1 MSNNRIARKFL
12 PCLALTGCL
21 VAALPKLVNADTLPG
36 FTIFSGVDAGSQLS
50 YRLDNGARS
59 VTDRYILKIPGS
71 RINSLGAAQIQI
83 TYPDYYQ
90 GKFDEQKIEVLVD
103 DKSIPLQSATWDR
116 EQRAVVINLAKQ
128 LSTKSE
134 IQVVL
139 GNVQN
144 PDGVGTYY
152 FNCLVKSSV
161 DFPIAR
167 NVGTWILN
175 IGGAQ

>member
-1 MSNNRIARKFL
+1 
-12 PCLALTGCL
+12 
-21 VAALPKLVNADTLPG
+21 VAAIPNSVSADTLPG

-59 VTDRYILKIPGS
+59 VTDRYVLKIPGS
-71 RINSLGAAQIQI
+71 KINSLGAAQIQI
-83 TYPDYYQ
+83 VYPDYYQ
-90 GKFDEQKIEVLVD
+90 GKFDEKKIEVVVD
-103 DKSIPLQSATWDR
+103 GKSLPLKSAKWER
-116 EQRAVVINLAKQ
+116 EQRAIVIDLAQQ
-128 LSTKSE
+128 LTTKSE

-167 NVGTWILN
+167 NVGTWILS
-175 IGGAQ
+175 IGTPQ

>member
-1 MSNNRIARKFL
+1 MSNDRIARKFL
-12 PCLALTGCL
+12 PCLAVAGCL
-21 VAALPKLVNADTLPG
+21 VAALPSLVSADTLPG

-59 VTDRYILKIPGS
+59 VTDRYLLKIPGS
-71 RINSLGAAQIQI
+71 KINSLGAAQIQI
-83 TYPDYYQ
+83 VYPDYYR
-90 GKFDEQKIEVLVD
+90 GKFDEEKIEVLVD
-103 DKSIPLQSATWDR
+103 GKSIPLQSAKWDR
-116 EQRAVVINLAKQ
+116 DNRAIVINLAQQ
-128 LSTKSE
+128 LRTKDE
-134 IQVVL
+134 IQVSL

-175 IGGAQ
+175 IGSAQ